1 MLILWRRSGQSLIVG
16 DGIEIQVLDA
26 GSNRVKLGI
35 VAPSS
40 VAVFRKE
47 TQATREQNRAAAA
60 SADGKMMAQLLR
72 LTRASQ
78 ATPQPDESVK

>member
-1 MLILWRRSGQSLIVG
+1 VLILWRRAGQSLIVG

-40 VAVFRKE
+40 VSVFRKE
-47 TQATREQNRAAAA
+47 TQTTREQNRAAAA
-60 SADGKMMAQLLR
+60 SADGKMMSQLLR
-72 LTRASQ
+72 LTRAGQS
-78 ATPQPDESVK
+78 AHDNETVK